1 MAEQSRRALG
11 DPFLPAERRA
21 AVLRHAGEVRTLGL
35 FDASEAALRLLF
47 SGDPELWQIVGVS
60 LSVTLRAML
69 MAMPLGIGIGYLLAT
84 LEFPGRRPLIVVTQG
99 LLASP
104 TVVVGLILYLL
115 LSRQGVL
122 GPLQLLFT
130 QTAMVI
136 GQVLIALPVLIAFS
150 LAAIQ
155 GADPRARETA
165 VALGASAPRIAWTM
179 LVEVRFALM
188 AAVCNAFGRVV
199 SEIGCSLM
207 VGGNIAG
214 VTRNIPTAIAL
225 ETSKGEFAQGIALG
239 IVLLVVAL
247 GINSAFAFFQGES
260 RR

>member
-1 MAEQSRRALG
+1 MALWDA
-11 DPFLPAERRA
+11 
-21 AVLRHAGEVRTLGL
+21 TL
-35 FDASEAALRLLF
+35 AALLLLV
-47 SGDPELWQIVGVS
+47 SGDRELWGIVGVS

-69 MAMPLGIGIGYLLAT
+69 VAAPLGIAAGYVLAT
-84 LEFPGRRPLIVVTQG
+84 VTFPGRRPLIVLTQG

-122 GPLQLLFT
+122 GHLQLLFT
-130 QTAMVI
+130 QTAMII

-150 LAAIQ
+150 LSAIQ

-165 VALGASAPRIAWTM
+165 LALGASAPRIAWT
-179 LVEVRFALM
+179 LLLEVRFALM
-188 AAVCNAFGRVV
+188 AAICSAFGRIV
-199 SEIGCSLM
+199 SEIGCALM

-214 VTRNIPTAIAL
+214 VTRNMPTAIAL
-225 ETSKGEFAQGIALG
+225 ETSKGDFAQGIALG
-239 IVLLVVAL
+239 IVLLLVAL
-247 GINSAFAFFQGES
+247 VVNSAFAFFQGEA

>member
-1 MAEQSRRALG
+1 MSL
-11 DPFLPAERRA
+11 L
-21 AVLRHAGEVRTLGL
+21 
-35 FDASEAALRLLF
+35 DATQAALRLLL
-47 SGDPELWQIVGVS
+47 SGDPDLWGIVGVS

-69 MAMPLGIGIGYLLAT
+69 IAMPVGISLGYLLAT
-84 LEFPGRRPLIVVTQG
+84 LRFPGRRPLIVIVQG

-104 TVVVGLILYLL
+104 TVVVGLLLYLL
-115 LSRQGVL
+115 LSRQGVF
-122 GPLQLLFT
+122 GQLQLLFS

-136 GQVLIALPVLIAFS
+136 GQVVIALPVLIAFS
-150 LAAIQ
+150 LSAIQ

-165 VALGASAPRIAWTM
+165 VALGASPPRVAWTM
-179 LVEVRFALM
+179 LIEVRFALM

-225 ETSKGEFAQGIALG
+225 ETSKGDFAQGIALG
-239 IVLLVVAL
+239 IVLMVVAL
-247 GINSAFAFFQGES
+247 GINTAFAFFQGES
-260 RR
+260 QR

>member
-1 MAEQSRRALG
+1 
-11 DPFLPAERRA
+11 
-21 AVLRHAGEVRTLGL
+21 LGL
-35 FDASEAALRLLF
+35 VDATQAALLLLV
-47 SGDPELWQIVGVS
+47 SGDAELWGTVGVS

-69 MAMPLGIGIGYLLAT
+69 IAMPLGIAAGYLLAT
-84 LEFPGRRPLIVVTQG
+84 NDFPGRRLLIIVTQG

-115 LSRQGVL
+115 LSRQGIF
-122 GPLQLLFT
+122 GELQLLFT

-136 GQVLIALPVLIAFS
+136 GQVLIALPVLVAFS
-150 LAAIQ
+150 LSAIQ

-165 VALGASAPRIAWTM
+165 LALGAGAPRIAWT
-179 LVEVRFALM
+179 LLLEVRFALM
-188 AAVCNAFGRVV
+188 AAVCSAFGRIV
-199 SEIGCSLM
+199 SEIGCALM

-214 VTRNIPTAIAL
+214 VTRNMPTAIAL
-225 ETSKGEFAQGIALG
+225 ETSKGDFAQGIALG
-239 IVLLVVAL
+239 IVLLLVAL

>member
-1 MAEQSRRALG
+1 M
-11 DPFLPAERRA
+11 
-21 AVLRHAGEVRTLGL
+21 GL
-35 FDASEAALRLLF
+35 LDATYAALRLLF
-47 SGDPELWQIVGVS
+47 SADPELWGIVGVS

-69 MAMPLGIGIGYLLAT
+69 IAMPLGIGSGYLLAT
-84 LEFPGRRPLIVVTQG
+84 LRFPGRRALIVVIQG

-104 TVVVGLILYLL
+104 TVVVGLLLYLL
-115 LSRQGVL
+115 LSRQGIFGQL
-122 GPLQLLFT
+122 HLLFT
-130 QTAMVI
+130 QTAMVA
-136 GQVLIALPVLIAFS
+136 GQALIALPVLTAFS
-150 LAAIQ
+150 LSALQ

-165 VALGASAPRIAWTM
+165 VALGASAPRIGWTM

-225 ETSKGEFAQGIALG
+225 ETSKGDFAQGIALG
-239 IVLLVVAL
+239 IVLMVVAL
-247 GINSAFAFFQGES
+247 GINTAFAFFQGES
-260 RR
+260 QR

>member
-1 MAEQSRRALG
+1 
-11 DPFLPAERRA
+11 
-21 AVLRHAGEVRTLGL
+21 LGL
-35 FDASEAALRLLF
+35 LDATQAALRLLF
-47 SGDPELWQIVGVS
+47 SGDPELWAIVGVS

-69 MAMPLGIGIGYLLAT
+69 VAVPVGVVSGYLLAS
-84 LEFPGRRPLIVVTQG
+84 LRFPGRRALIVVIQG

-104 TVVVGLILYLL
+104 TVVVGLLLYLL
-115 LSRQGVL
+115 LSRQGVFGQL
-122 GPLQLLFT
+122 HLLFT
-130 QTAMVI
+130 QTAMVV

-150 LAAIQ
+150 LSAIQ

-165 VALGASAPRIAWTM
+165 IALGASGPRVGWTM

-225 ETSKGEFAQGIALG
+225 ETSKGDFAQGIALG
-239 IVLLVVAL
+239 MVLLLVAL

>member
-1 MAEQSRRALG
+1 M
-11 DPFLPAERRA
+11 
-21 AVLRHAGEVRTLGL
+21 GL
-35 FDASEAALRLLF
+35 LDATQAALRLLF
-47 SGDPELWQIVGVS
+47 SGDPQLWAIVGVS

-69 MAMPLGIGIGYLLAT
+69 VAVPVGVVSGYLLAS
-84 LEFPGRRPLIVVTQG
+84 LRFPGRRALIVVIQG

-104 TVVVGLILYLL
+104 TVVVGLLLYLL
-115 LSRQGVL
+115 LSRQGAFGQL
-122 GPLQLLFT
+122 HLLFT
-130 QTAMVI
+130 QTAMVV

-150 LAAIQ
+150 LSAIQ

-165 VALGASAPRIAWTM
+165 IALGASVPRVGWTM
-179 LVEVRFALM
+179 LIEVRFALM

-225 ETSKGEFAQGIALG
+225 ETSKGDFAQGIALG
-239 IVLLVVAL
+239 IVLLLVAL
-247 GINSAFAFFQGES
+247 GVNSAFAFFQGES

>member
-1 MAEQSRRALG
+1 MDLIETTHQAL
-11 DPFLPAERRA
+11 L
-21 AVLRHAGEVRTLGL
+21 
-35 FDASEAALRLLF
+35 LLF
-47 SGDPELWQIVGVS
+47 SGDADLWGIVGVS
-60 LSVTLRAML
+60 LSVALLAML
-69 MAMPLGIGIGYLLAT
+69 LAMPLGVGGGYLLAT
-84 LEFPGRRPLIVVTQG
+84 LSFPGRRFLVVVIQG

-115 LSRQGVL
+115 LSRQGVF
-122 GPLQLLFT
+122 GQLQLLFT
-130 QTAMVI
+130 QTAMII

-150 LAAIQ
+150 LSAIQ

-165 VALGASAPRIAWTM
+165 MSLGASPSRVAWT
-179 LVEVRFALM
+179 LLLEVRFALM

-225 ETSKGEFAQGIALG
+225 ETSKGDFAQGIALG
-239 IVLLVVAL
+239 MVLLVVAL
-247 GINSAFAFFQGES
+247 GVNSAFSFFQGEAQ
-260 RR
+260 R

>member
-1 MAEQSRRALG
+1 MSL
-11 DPFLPAERRA
+11 L
-21 AVLRHAGEVRTLGL
+21 
-35 FDASEAALRLLF
+35 DATQAALRLLL
-47 SGDPELWQIVGVS
+47 SGDPDLWDIVGVS

-69 MAMPLGIGIGYLLAT
+69 IAMPVGISLGYLLAT
-84 LEFPGRRPLIVVTQG
+84 LRFPGRRPLIVIVQG

-104 TVVVGLILYLL
+104 TVVVGLLLYLL
-115 LSRQGVL
+115 LSRQGVF
-122 GPLQLLFT
+122 GQLQLLFS

-136 GQVLIALPVLIAFS
+136 GQVVIALPVLIAFS
-150 LAAIQ
+150 LSAIQ

-165 VALGASAPRIAWTM
+165 VALGASPPRVAWTM
-179 LVEVRFALM
+179 LIEVRFALM

-225 ETSKGEFAQGIALG
+225 ETSKGDFAQGIALG
-239 IVLLVVAL
+239 IVLMVVAL
-247 GINSAFAFFQGES
+247 GINTAFAFFQGES
-260 RR
+260 QR